1 MRPGVAVLAV
11 SALAVLALGACSGDD
26 DSTAATNAPT
36 APAPTTRAPT
46 PTPGLPATTTS
57 VPAVAPVAPTT
68 VRPTTEPATTM
79 STSTVT
85 SAVSNDEWCLRAA
98 ELNQLAG
105 AFRELDATD
114 RDAVEDALGEI
125 LDRLDRIEAV
135 VPGRLAGDLAVS
147 AEAFR
152 LLEAALD
159 DVDYDL
165 AAADFTE
172 LDERRPA
179 IVAANS
185 RIRVYNHDECGLDAG
200 VTGAEVP

>member
-1 MRPGVAVLAV
+1 MRWGVAL
-11 SALAVLALGACSGDD
+11 LAVLALGACSGDD
-26 DSTAATNAPT
+26 DSTADTNAPT

-46 PTPGLPATTTS
+46 PTPATPVTTTS
-57 VPAVAPVAPTT
+57 VPAVVSVAATT
-68 VRPTTEPATTM
+68 VRPTTEPAT
-79 STSTVT
+79 SVVT

-114 RDAVEDALGEI
+114 RDAVENALAEI

-159 DVDYDL
+159 DVDYDI

>member
-1 MRPGVAVLAV
+1 MRWGVAV
-11 SALAVLALGACSGDD
+11 LAVLALGACSGDD
-26 DSTAATNAPT
+26 DAAADTNAPP
-36 APAPTTRAPT
+36 APAPTTGAPT
-46 PTPGLPATTTS
+46 PTSAGPVTPTS
-57 VPAVAPVAPTT
+57 APAVDSVAPTT
-68 VRPTTEPATTM
+68 VRPTTDPATTTATTAA
-79 STSTVT
+79 TSAAT
-85 SAVSNDEWCLRAA
+85 SAVASGEWCLRAA

-114 RDAVEDALGEI
+114 HDAVEHALTEI

-135 VPGRLAGDLAVS
+135 VPGPLADDLAVS
-147 AEAFR
+147 AEAF
-152 LLEAALD
+152 LLLDAALD
-159 DVDYDL
+159 EVDYDI

-185 RIRVYNHDECGLDAG
+185 RIRVYNHEECGLDAG

>member
-1 MRPGVAVLAV
+1 MRWGVAVLAV
-11 SALAVLALGACSGDD
+11 SALTVLALGACSGDD
-26 DSTAATNAPT
+26 GDSTVDTNAPT
-36 APAPTTRAPT
+36 APAPTTRAPA
-46 PTPGLPATTTS
+46 PTPAVTVTTTS
-57 VPAVAPVAPTT
+57 VPATVSVAPTT
-68 VRPTTEPATTM
+68 VRPTTEPAA
-79 STSTVT
+79 SVAT

-114 RDAVEDALGEI
+114 RDAVEHALAEI

-159 DVDYDL
+159 DVDFDI

>member
-1 MRPGVAVLAV
+1 MRWGVAALAV
-11 SALAVLALGACSGDD
+11 SVLAVLALGACSGDD
-26 DSTAATNAPT
+26 DSTADTNAPT

-46 PTPGLPATTTS
+46 PTPAAPVTTTS
-57 VPAVAPVAPTT
+57 VPAPVSIAPTT
-68 VRPTTEPATTM
+68 VRPTTEPTTTVAISVAT
-79 STSTVT
+79 SVV
-85 SAVSNDEWCLRAA
+85 ANDEWCLRAA

-114 RDAVEDALGEI
+114 RDAVEHALAEI

-159 DVDYDL
+159 DVDYDI